1 MNLEKVDKILENLVN
16 LAYDEVE
23 EAVDDGY
30 FNKQLAEGVGL
41 VVSLAYQRWGKNN
54 DK

>member
-1 MNLEKVDKILENLVN
+1 MNLEKVDKILENLVD
-16 LAYDEVE
+16 LAYEEVQQAVEDE
-23 EAVDDGY
+23 Y